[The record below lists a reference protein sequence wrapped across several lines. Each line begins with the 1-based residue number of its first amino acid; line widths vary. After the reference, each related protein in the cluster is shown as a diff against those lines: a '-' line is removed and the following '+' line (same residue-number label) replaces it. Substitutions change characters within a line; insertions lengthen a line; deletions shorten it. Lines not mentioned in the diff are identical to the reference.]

1 MLQGYLTYLFIHY
14 TLFNGVPAPV
24 FSSKRRTKVPNV
36 PEQNGGT
43 GGNWGNGGL
52 VSPFPESFCK
62 SKTYMVQFLANRQI
76 RFIASELCSSSS
88 VMNTVARCPFL
99 WPHTSSL

>member
-36 PEQNGGT
+36 PEQNGGN
-43 GGNWGNGGL
+43 GGNGGL
-52 VSPFPESFCK
+52 VNPFPESFCK
-62 SKTYMVQFLANRQI
+62 SKTYMVQFLQI
-76 RFIASELCSSSS
+76 VRLGLLHLNYALHHQS
-88 VMNTVARCPFL
+88 
-99 WPHTSSL
+99 